1 MFYSWSLGID
11 SVTMVDAVMTRT
23 EGLKIEKACQYVIN
37 DLLLG
42 QLASTT
48 RSVVQKALGQDDA
61 TTNHWRYLS
70 STFFSEDNPDIVI
83 VGSADGRH

>member
-1 MFYSWSLGID
+1 
-11 SVTMVDAVMTRT
+11 MVDAVMTRT